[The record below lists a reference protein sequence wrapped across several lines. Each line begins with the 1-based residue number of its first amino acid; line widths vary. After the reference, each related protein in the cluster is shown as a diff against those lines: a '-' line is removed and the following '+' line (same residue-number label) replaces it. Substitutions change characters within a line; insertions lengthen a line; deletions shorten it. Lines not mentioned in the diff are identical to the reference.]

1 MPLFYCKNYY
11 INLKYINMK
20 KVCEYIKQNN
30 LLEKNDFLILGISGG
45 ADSVCLLYIMNELK
59 EEYALDITA
68 VHINHMIRETADRD
82 EEYSKNLCEKLG
94 IRFISYK
101 TDCPAISARDGISLE
116 EAGRNERYRL
126 FNETGEKEYGKDK
139 FKIAVAHHMDDLA
152 ETLVFNMA
160 RGTGINGLSGVK
172 CLSGNIIRPLLCVTR
187 AEIEEYLNIKDI
199 KYMNDETNSSD
210 DYARNKIR
218 HKIIPTMNEITEK
231 AVNHMASCAMQL
243 GEIED
248 YLKYRTDLLWV
259 KYVQIFKT
267 ATGEI
272 DDSGKD
278 LYKKEILIF
287 NNIFEEHPA
296 LIKRVIHRALTEV
309 AGRARDISAVQIEA
323 VLNLFEL
330 QTGRKRDL
338 IYNMQALRVYEGVRI
353 GIKKEISE
361 EDREDILKKL
371 HFEIKDRDFSQ
382 NIPTD
387 LYTKWFD
394 YDKIKY
400 SLNVR
405 FRKEGDYLTVN
416 GQNAKKLLSDYM
428 TNEKI
433 PSDERDMIP
442 LLADGDHI
450 LWVVGHRISNYYKVT
465 DETKKIVVAAY
476 NI

>member
-1 MPLFYCKNYY
+1 
-11 INLKYINMK
+11 MK

-30 LLEKNDFLILGISGG
+30 LLKKNDQIILGISGG

-59 EEYALDITA
+59 DEYALNITA
-68 VHINHMIRETADRD
+68 VHINHMIRPTADRD
-82 EEYSKNLCEKLG
+82 EAFSKNLCEKLE
-94 IRFISYK
+94 IKFVSFK
-101 TDCPAISARDGISLE
+101 TDCPAISERDGISLE

-126 FNETGEKEYGKDK
+126 FNETGDKEYGEGK

-152 ETLVFNMA
+152 ETLIFNMA

-172 CLSGNIIRPLLCVTR
+172 CKSGNIIRPLLCVTR
-187 AEIEEYLNIKDI
+187 GEIEEYLNIKEASFV
-199 KYMNDETNSSD
+199 NDETNFSD

-231 AVNHMASCAMQL
+231 AVNHMASCATLL
-243 GEIED
+243 GEIEE
-248 YLKYRTDLLWV
+248 YLKYQTDSLWV
-259 KYVQIFKT
+259 RYVKT
-267 ATGEI
+267 SQNGP
-272 DDSGKD
+272 KD
-278 LYKKEILIF
+278 ILIL
-287 NNIFEEHPA
+287 NSVLKEHPA
-296 LIKRVIHRALTEV
+296 LVKRVIHRALTEV

-338 IYNMQALRVYEGVRI
+338 IYNMEALRVYEGVRI
-353 GIKKEISE
+353 TVKKEISG
-361 EDREDILKKL
+361 EDKESILGKL

-433 PSDERDMIP
+433 ESDKRDTIP
-442 LLADGDHI
+442 LLADGNHI

-465 DETKKIVVAAY
+465 DETKKIVVAEY

>member
-1 MPLFYCKNYY
+1 
-11 INLKYINMK
+11 MK
-20 KVCEYIKQNN
+20 KVCEYIKLNN
-30 LLEKNDFLILGISGG
+30 LLDKNDNIILGVSGG

-59 EEYALDITA
+59 SEYNLDITA
-68 VHINHMIRETADRD
+68 VHINHMIRETAGRD
-82 EEYSKNLCEKLG
+82 EDFTRNLCEKLG
-94 IRFISYK
+94 IKFVSHK
-101 TDCPAISARDGISLE
+101 TDCPAISERDGISLE

-139 FKIAVAHHMDDLA
+139 YKIAVAHHMDDLA
-152 ETLVFNMA
+152 ETLIFNMA
-160 RGTGINGLSGVK
+160 RGTGINGLASVK
-172 CLSGNIIRPLLCVTR
+172 CVSGNIIRPLLCVTR
-187 AEIEEYLNIKDI
+187 AEIEEFLLGAGAEYV
-199 KYMNDETNSSD
+199 NDETNFSD

-231 AVNHMASCAMQL
+231 AVNHMASCAGQL

-248 YLKYRTDLLWV
+248 YLREQTESIWV
-259 KYVQIFKT
+259 KYVKESENEVLIS
-267 ATGEI
+267 
-272 DDSGKD
+272 DSV
-278 LYKKEILIF
+278 L
-287 NNIFEEHPA
+287 NEHPA
-296 LIKRVIHRALTEV
+296 LVKRVIHRALTEV
-309 AGRARDISAVQIEA
+309 AGRARDISAIQNEA

-338 IYNMQALRVYEGVRI
+338 IYNMEALRVYEGVKI
-353 GIKKEISE
+353 VTKKEVSE
-361 EDREDILKKL
+361 EDRENILGSL

-405 FRKEGDYLTVN
+405 FRREGDYLTVN
-416 GQNAKKLLSDYM
+416 DKNAKKLLSDYM

-433 PSDERDMIP
+433 PSEKRDEIP

-450 LWVVGHRISNYYKVT
+450 LWVAGYRISNYYKVT
-465 DETKKIVVAAY
+465 DETKKIVVATY
-476 NI
+476 QRR

>member
-1 MPLFYCKNYY
+1 
-11 INLKYINMK
+11 MK
-20 KVCEYIKQNN
+20 KVNEYIKLNN
-30 LLEKNDFLILGISGG
+30 LLEKKDNIILGVSGG

-59 EEYALDITA
+59 SEYDLDITA
-68 VHINHMIRETADRD
+68 VHINHMIRETAGRD
-82 EEYSKNLCEKLG
+82 EDFTRNLCEKLG
-94 IRFISYK
+94 IKFISHK
-101 TDCPAISARDGISLE
+101 TDCPAISERDGISLE

-139 FKIAVAHHMDDLA
+139 YKIAVAHHMDDLA
-152 ETLVFNMA
+152 ETLIFNMA
-160 RGTGINGLSGVK
+160 RGTGINGLASVK
-172 CLSGNIIRPLLCVTR
+172 CVSGNIIRPLLCVTR
-187 AEIEEYLNIKDI
+187 AEIEEFLLGAGAEYV
-199 KYMNDETNSSD
+199 NDETNFSD

-231 AVNHMASCAMQL
+231 AVNHMASCAGQL

-248 YLKYRTDLLWV
+248 YLRNQTDLLWS
-259 KYVQIFKT
+259 KYVRVSEE
-267 ATGEI
+267 G
-272 DDSGKD
+272 
-278 LYKKEILIF
+278 ILISDTVLS
-287 NNIFEEHPA
+287 EHPA
-296 LIKRVIHRALTEV
+296 LVKRVIHRALTEV
-309 AGRARDISAVQIEA
+309 AGRARDISAIQIEA

-338 IYNMQALRVYEGVRI
+338 IYNMEALRVYEGVKI
-353 GIKKEISE
+353 ATKQEVSE
-361 EDREDILKKL
+361 EDKENILGSL

-405 FRKEGDYLTVN
+405 FRREGDYLTVN
-416 GQNAKKLLSDYM
+416 EQNAKKLLSDYM

-433 PSDERDMIP
+433 PSDKRDEIP

-450 LWVVGHRISNYYKVT
+450 LWVAGYRISNYYKVT
-465 DETKKIVVAAY
+465 DETKKIVVATY

>member
-1 MPLFYCKNYY
+1 
-11 INLKYINMK
+11 MK

-45 ADSVCLLYIMNELK
+45 ADSVCLLNIMNGLK
-59 EEYALDITA
+59 EEYALNITA

-82 EEYSKNLCEKLG
+82 EEYSKNLCENLG

-101 TDCPAISARDGISLE
+101 TDCPAISAKDGISLE

-126 FNETGEKEYGKDK
+126 FNETGEKEYGKGK
-139 FKIAVAHHMDDLA
+139 YKIAVAHHMDDLA

-172 CLSGNIIRPLLCVTR
+172 CKNGNLIRPLLCLTR

-199 KYMNDETNSSD
+199 KFMNDETNSSD

-267 ATGEI
+267 ATGET

-361 EDREDILKKL
+361 EDREDILK
-371 HFEIKDRDFSQ
+371 
-382 NIPTD
+382 
-387 LYTKWFD
+387 
-394 YDKIKY
+394 
-400 SLNVR
+400 
-405 FRKEGDYLTVN
+405 
-416 GQNAKKLLSDYM
+416 
-428 TNEKI
+428 
-433 PSDERDMIP
+433 
-442 LLADGDHI
+442 
-450 LWVVGHRISNYYKVT
+450 
-465 DETKKIVVAAY
+465 
-476 NI
+476 